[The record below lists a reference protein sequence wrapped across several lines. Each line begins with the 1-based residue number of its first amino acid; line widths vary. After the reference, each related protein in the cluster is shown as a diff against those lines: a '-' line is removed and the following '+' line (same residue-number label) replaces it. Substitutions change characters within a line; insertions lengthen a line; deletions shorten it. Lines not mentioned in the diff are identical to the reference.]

1 MAKKG
6 YDRSRAI
13 LERIV
18 GTKSKADLAD
28 KFKEAFAEKY
38 GIKSNKFKL
47 PGTVIDVAASS
58 DGVKIAAASN
68 IGLIMVWNTLT
79 LSAVIQFLQQ

>member
-13 LERIV
+13 RERIV

-38 GIKSNKFKL
+38 GIKKEEIKKGIVDKVYNQKEK
-47 PGTVIDVAASS
+47 VE
-58 DGVKIAAASN
+58 K
-68 IGLIMVWNTLT
+68 
-79 LSAVIQFLQQ
+79 

>member
-1 MAKKG
+1 MAKGDKT
-6 YDRSRAI
+6 RAI

-38 GIKSNKFKL
+38 GIKKEEIKKGIVDKVYNQKEK
-47 PGTVIDVAASS
+47 VE
-58 DGVKIAAASN
+58 K
-68 IGLIMVWNTLT
+68 
-79 LSAVIQFLQQ
+79 

>member
-38 GIKSNKFKL
+38 GIKKEEMKREVVDKIYNNKEK
-47 PGTVIDVAASS
+47 VE
-58 DGVKIAAASN
+58 K
-68 IGLIMVWNTLT
+68 
-79 LSAVIQFLQQ
+79 

>member
-1 MAKKG
+1 MAKKNKD
-6 YDRSRAI
+6 YSKAI

-38 GIKSNKFKL
+38 GIKKEEIKKGIVDKVYNQKEK
-47 PGTVIDVAASS
+47 VE
-58 DGVKIAAASN
+58 K
-68 IGLIMVWNTLT
+68 
-79 LSAVIQFLQQ
+79 

>member
-38 GIKSNKFKL
+38 EIKKEEIKKGIVDKVYNQKEK
-47 PGTVIDVAASS
+47 VE
-58 DGVKIAAASN
+58 K
-68 IGLIMVWNTLT
+68 
-79 LSAVIQFLQQ
+79 

>member
-38 GIKSNKFKL
+38 GIKKEEIKKGIVDKVYNLKEK
-47 PGTVIDVAASS
+47 VE
-58 DGVKIAAASN
+58 K
-68 IGLIMVWNTLT
+68 WN
-79 LSAVIQFLQQ
+79 

>member
-28 KFKEAFAEKY
+28 KFNEAFAEKY
-38 GIKSNKFKL
+38 GIKKEEIKKGIVDKVYNQKEK
-47 PGTVIDVAASS
+47 VE
-58 DGVKIAAASN
+58 K
-68 IGLIMVWNTLT
+68 
-79 LSAVIQFLQQ
+79 

>member
-1 MAKKG
+1 MAKGDKT
-6 YDRSRAI
+6 RAI

-38 GIKSNKFKL
+38 GLKREEIKKGIVDKVYNQKEK
-47 PGTVIDVAASS
+47 VE
-58 DGVKIAAASN
+58 K
-68 IGLIMVWNTLT
+68 
-79 LSAVIQFLQQ
+79 

>member
-1 MAKKG
+1 MAKGDKT
-6 YDRSRAI
+6 RAI

-38 GIKSNKFKL
+38 GLKREEIKKGIVDKVYNKKEK
-47 PGTVIDVAASS
+47 VER
-58 DGVKIAAASN
+58 
-68 IGLIMVWNTLT
+68 WN
-79 LSAVIQFLQQ
+79 